1 MTAAGME
8 LCWGTR
14 RKQGWW
20 MLGEVQRRLPGW
32 HIEKRGETG
41 RSWVRKREQK
51 DVSCSIP
58 LGSDSGVALC
68 SLSCR
73 EVTLI

>member
-1 MTAAGME
+1 MTAAGMD

-41 RSWVRKREQK
+41 RSWVRKSKRMCPAA
-51 DVSCSIP
+51 SH
-58 LGSDSGVALC
+58 LALIQVWFC
-68 SLSCR
+68 SLSYG